1 MEDILLSLFNTIVS
15 QLSYFF
21 VDKVEVDQGGYQYLM
36 MLSWVMCACLGNMS
50 LVSRDHVKDLVTR
63 RLMLGMFLRNKPN

>member
-1 MEDILLSLFNTIVS
+1 M
-15 QLSYFF
+15 
-21 VDKVEVDQGGYQYLM
+21 EVDQGGYQYLM

-63 RLMLGMFLRNKPN
+63 RLMSGMFLTAGEPF